1 MRDISFI
8 DKTYESTLTYSYH
21 LSVQISLDGFSF
33 CVLDISK
40 GKYIV
45 LKSYNF
51 FLKRPRLLFK
61 HVQEIISK
69 EDMLNQEFR
78 SIEILYST
86 NIFTLVPQSFYQKG
100 AIEKFVSFN
109 HIHERGFATEKAFLP
124 KSEAWCIYDIPE
136 NLKDYLH
143 SKFPKAINRHNVFPL
158 VERVLKANRN
168 YTDRQQVHL
177 NFFRNYFEVVAIS
190 GVKLTFCNVFN
201 YINEKDALYY
211 LLYIFDQL
219 KLSADTTELVV
230 HGQLSQV
237 APLYHLFKKYI
248 KRTSFAKPNT
258 MFSYSYTFSQV
269 PEHYF
274 TSLFD
279 IYKCE

>member
-8 DKTYESTLTYSYH
+8 DKTYDSTLTYSYH
-21 LSVQISLDGFSF
+21 LSIQISLDGFSF
-33 CVLDISK
+33 CILDIPK

-45 LKSYNF
+45 LKEFNF

-61 HVQEIISK
+61 HVQEIISG
-69 EDMLNQEFR
+69 EEMLNQDFK

-86 NIFTLVPQSFYQKG
+86 NVFTLVPQAFFQKG
-100 AIEKFVSFN
+100 AIEKYVSFN
-109 HIHERGFATEKAFLP
+109 HIHERGFITERAFFP
-124 KSEAWCIYDIPE
+124 KSETWCIYDIPE
-136 NLKDYLH
+136 NLKDYLL
-143 SKFPKAINRHNVFPL
+143 SKFPKAIFRHNLFPL
-158 VERVLKANRN
+158 VESVLKTNRN
-168 YTDRQQVHL
+168 FADRQQVHL
-177 NFFRNYFEVVAIS
+177 NFFRSYFEVVAIS
-190 GVKLTFCNVFN
+190 GIKLTFCNAFN
-201 YINEKDALYY
+201 YMNEKDALYY

-219 KLSADTTELVV
+219 KLPAETTDLVV

-258 MFSYSYTFSQV
+258 MFSYSYTFSQL

-279 IYKCE
+279 VYKCE